1 MLPRATEGQKQHIN
15 SHLLELG
22 DTAHTNIPNSRL
34 SPCMKLKDIS
44 RMGLVASSTHSD
56 DKLRTQAQTLW
67 HCKWLFFLAF
77 EWLIC
82 TPSQGWC
89 IEHAISTVFWGLS
102 FLGDLSFPYGR
113 RHLSYSFLR
122 KSCLIRRS
130 CLCENSSFMWE
141 NKQSCCY
148 VSCQILHKKICS
160 LFQNICLLDNDSF
173 RARERQKQGDVPADD
188 LLSKW
193 LWWRALA
200 NLKPGASSS
209 SSTWG
214 QGPNIWVIFN
224 YFSQTNS
231 HKLDQKRSTQDTN
244 MHLYV

>member
-1 MLPRATEGQKQHIN
+1 MIVFSGLWMTDLYPLPGMVHRARHFHRFLG
-15 SHLLELG
+15 SFFPWRPLL
-22 DTAHTNIPNSRL
+22 S
-34 SPCMKLKDIS
+34 
-44 RMGLVASSTHSD
+44 
-56 DKLRTQAQTLW
+56 LW
-67 HCKWLFFLAF
+67 Q
-77 EWLIC
+77 E
-82 TPSQGWC
+82 T
-89 IEHAISTVFWGLS
+89 S
-102 FLGDLSFPYGR
+102 FLLFPKKVLPYTQKLSVWKFFIYVR
-113 RHLSYSFLR
+113 
-122 KSCLIRRS
+122 
-130 CLCENSSFMWE
+130 E
-141 NKQSCCY
+141 QSCCY
-148 VSCQILHKKICS
+148 VSCQILHKKFCS